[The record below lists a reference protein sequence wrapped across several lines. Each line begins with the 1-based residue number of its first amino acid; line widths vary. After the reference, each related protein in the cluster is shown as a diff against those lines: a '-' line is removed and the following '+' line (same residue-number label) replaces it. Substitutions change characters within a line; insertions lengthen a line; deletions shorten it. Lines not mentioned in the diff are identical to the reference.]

1 MTHSRRRKC
10 LVKDKEF
17 YDLIGLMFAKPEI
30 LIMDINSQS
39 VFIGGSHDV
48 GLTMMD
54 VTEAVDR
61 NSLFT

>member
-1 MTHSRRRKC
+1 M
-10 LVKDKEF
+10 KDKEF

-30 LIMDINSQS
+30 LIMAINSQS